1 MKAALSLF
9 LILSLGLN
17 AYLWFRLAQPRDP
30 SIAVDVHPPN
40 PEAKSD
46 PTGNSSTPPAVTTPA
61 AVDEDREL
69 LRLRNEVSQLRKQV
83 GEASQ
88 WRTQAIEAGSLRRD
102 LTAATQE
109 LAEAEATIAN
119 LSRLS
124 PVELQQLKDEAHSV
138 RCVNHMKQIALAAR
152 VWANDNNDRFPPDLV
167 TMKDELYTPK
177 ILFCPGE
184 TGVTPVNDWAALNP
198 ASITYRYLNAG
209 GSDREPEKILLTC
222 PLHGHT
228 ALSDGSVHRR

>member
-17 AYLWFRLAQPRDP
+17 AYLWSRLAQPRDL
-30 SIAVDVHPPN
+30 STTVDVHAQN
-40 PEAKSD
+40 PET
-46 PTGNSSTPPAVTTPA
+46 TGEPAGNPSTPPVVPAPA

-88 WRTQAIEAGSLRRD
+88 WRAQAIEAGRLRRD
-102 LTAATQE
+102 LTAATQD
-109 LAEAEATIAN
+109 LAEAEATISN
-119 LSRLS
+119 LSKLS
-124 PVELQQLKDEAHSV
+124 SVELGQLKDEAHSV

-152 VWANDNNDRFPPDLV
+152 IWANDNHDRFPPDLV
-167 TMKDELYTPK
+167 TMQNELSTPK

-184 TGVTPVNDWAALNP
+184 TSVSSVDDWAALNP

-209 GSDREPEKILLTC
+209 GSDLEPEKILLTC